1 MKLITTDNCADALK
15 SLSIIQFEID
25 NNKYKNADLGKC
37 NYYLVKNLEHHIDHL
52 QKHEWTVLDNKII
65 KLEDLDLDYLIRY
78 TQNIQTLAINLILTD
93 YVDDAMISNHRAS
106 VLISFVMKGENIE
119 ERKSKRDTLIESY
132 KYFNGNWN
140 DEDIEKFIEDFDL
153 KHLDTWN

>member
-1 MKLITTDNCADALK
+1 M
-15 SLSIIQFEID
+15 
-25 NNKYKNADLGKC
+25 
-37 NYYLVKNLEHHIDHL
+37 
-52 QKHEWTVLDNKII
+52 LDNKII